1 MLHYHKPSRPLL
13 GRLQNEVI
21 IREDIAGSTNTE
33 IKRFGRENTLTEPFV
48 NEFLRGITIGNPSQP
63 SNGNSRANKRITSDS
78 NALIS
83 HSSSSSLHTTITY
96 LPRFTR
102 APFF

>member
-1 MLHYHKPSRPLL
+1 MLHYHKPSPPLL
-13 GRLQNEVI
+13 GYLQDEAI
-21 IREDIAGSTNTE
+21 IREDIVGSTNTE
-33 IKRFGRENTLTEPFV
+33 IKKFDRDNTSTEPFV
-48 NEFLRGITIGNPSQP
+48 NEFLRGITIGN
-63 SNGNSRANKRITSDS
+63 SRANKRIISGS

-83 HSSSSSLHTTITY
+83 HSSSPSFHTTITY

>member
-13 GRLQNEVI
+13 GYLQDEAI
-21 IREDIAGSTNTE
+21 IREEIVGSTHTE
-33 IKRFGRENTLTEPFV
+33 IKRFGRDNTSTEPSI
-48 NEFLRGITIGNPSQP
+48 NEFLRGITIGNPSQS
-63 SNGNSRANKRITSDS
+63 SNGNSRANKRIISGS

-83 HSSSSSLHTTITY
+83 HNSSPSFHTTITY
-96 LPRFTR
+96 LPMFTR